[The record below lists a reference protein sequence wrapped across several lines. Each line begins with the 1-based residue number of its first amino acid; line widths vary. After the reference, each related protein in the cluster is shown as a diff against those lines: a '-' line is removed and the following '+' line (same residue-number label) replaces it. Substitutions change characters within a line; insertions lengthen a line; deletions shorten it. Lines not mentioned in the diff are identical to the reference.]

1 MAGTAAEGEGAAK
14 FQWSPPE
21 IGAGIFTGDL
31 GMLDRERDE
40 YANSLAGYAQARVA
54 AAKASP
60 ASLAE
65 ARRLVALAL
74 HLSSRNRKATV
85 LRYQLS
91 KGVLPEAAPGE
102 YQPDVLARLLF
113 ERSVELKK
121 QGGTENL
128 LCARLFT
135 ELSAEMDPKNEDAV
149 YASEMQRLDHGS
161 VNWKDLTD
169 VKPVPKGEAK
179 EDGKDGNVPP

>member
-1 MAGTAAEGEGAAK
+1 MAEGADEGAANPKK
-14 FQWSPPE
+14 FEWAPPE
-21 IGAGIFTGDL
+21 VGAGVFTNEL

-40 YANSLAGYAQARVA
+40 YANSLAGYAQSRVVN
-54 AAKASP
+54 AKASP
-60 ASLAE
+60 ASLGE
-65 ARRLVALAL
+65 ARRLIALAL
-74 HLSSRNRKATV
+74 NLSSRNRKATV

-91 KGVLPEAAPGE
+91 KGVLPEAVPDD

-121 QGGTENL
+121 QGGAENL
-128 LCARLFT
+128 LCARIFT

-161 VNWKDLTD
+161 VNWKSLTD
-169 VKPVPKGEAK
+169 AKAAVPK
-179 EDGKDGNVPP
+179 EDGKGGDMP

>member
-1 MAGTAAEGEGAAK
+1 MAEGADEGAATPKK
-14 FQWSPPE
+14 FEWVAPE
-21 IGAGIFTGDL
+21 IGAGLFTGEL

-40 YANSLAGYAQARVA
+40 YANSLAGYAQSRVA
-54 AAKASP
+54 TAKASA
-60 ASLAE
+60 ASLGE
-65 ARRLVALAL
+65 ARRLIALAL
-74 HLSSRNRKATV
+74 HLSSRNKKATV

-91 KGVLPEAAPGE
+91 KGVLPEAAPGD

-121 QGGTENL
+121 QGGAENQ
-128 LCARLFT
+128 LCARIFT

-161 VNWKDLTD
+161 VNWKSLTD
-169 VKPVPKGEAK
+169 VKSGAPKDE
-179 EDGKDGNVPP
+179 GKGGDVPP